1 MNKICILDYHSGNV
15 ASIANALI
23 KLEINFT
30 ISNKKKDIID
40 ASHYILPG
48 VGSFPSAME
57 KINKILPIDI
67 IQDQI
72 FIEKKSI
79 MGICVGMQVMCSF
92 GYEFNKTKGLNWF
105 KNEVK
110 KISSENLP
118 LPHIGWNGIKI
129 KKNSKILEDILDYQD
144 FYFVNSYCVEQMEKE
159 KDIIVATTNYG
170 NDFLSIIE
178 KENILGVQFHPEKSQ
193 KNGLK
198 ILRNFFKLY

>member
-1 MNKICILDYHSGNV
+1 
-15 ASIANALI
+15 
-23 KLEINFT
+23 
-30 ISNKKKDIID
+30 
-40 ASHYILPG
+40 
-48 VGSFPSAME
+48 
-57 KINKILPIDI
+57 
-67 IQDQI
+67 
-72 FIEKKSI
+72 
-79 MGICVGMQVMCSF
+79 
-92 GYEFNKTKGLNWF
+92 
-105 KNEVK
+105 
-110 KISSENLP
+110 

-170 NDFLSIIE
+170 NDFLSSIE

>member
-15 ASIANALI
+15 ASIANILI
-23 KLEINFT
+23 KLEINFI
-30 ISNKKKDIID
+30 ISNKKEDIID

-48 VGSFPSAME
+48 VGSFPSVME

-67 IQDQI
+67 IEDQI

-79 MGICVGMQVMCSF
+79 MGICVGMQVMCSY
-92 GYEFNKTKGLNWF
+92 GYEFKKTKGLNWLN
-105 KNEVK
+105 NEVK

-118 LPHIGWNGIKI
+118 LPHIGWNSIKI
-129 KKNSKILEDILDYQD
+129 KKKSKILDDIMDNQD
-144 FYFVNSYCVEQMEKE
+144 FYFVNSYCVEQIEKE
-159 KDIIVATTNYG
+159 KNIIVATTNYG
-170 NDFLSIIE
+170 KDFLSIIE

-193 KNGLK
+193 KSGMK

>member
-1 MNKICILDYHSGNV
+1 MNKICFLDYHSGNV
-15 ASIANALI
+15 ASIANVLT

-67 IQDQI
+67 IEDQI
-72 FIEKKSI
+72 FIKKKSI

-92 GYEFNKTKGLNWF
+92 GYEFKKTKGLNWF

-110 KISSENLP
+110 KINSENLP
-118 LPHIGWNGIKI
+118 LPHIGWNSIKI
-129 KKNSKILEDILDYQD
+129 KKKSKILENIIDYQD
-144 FYFVNSYCVEQMEKE
+144 FYFVNSYCVEQTEKE
-159 KDIIVATTNYG
+159 KNIIVATTNYG

-178 KENILGVQFHPEKSQ
+178 KENILGVQFHPEKSH
-193 KNGLK
+193 KNGIK

>member
-67 IQDQI
+67 IEDQI

-79 MGICVGMQVMCSF
+79 MGICVGMQIMCSY

-129 KKNSKILEDILDYQD
+129 RKKSKILEDILDYQD

-159 KDIIVATTNYG
+159 EDIIVATTNYG

-193 KNGLK
+193 KNGIK